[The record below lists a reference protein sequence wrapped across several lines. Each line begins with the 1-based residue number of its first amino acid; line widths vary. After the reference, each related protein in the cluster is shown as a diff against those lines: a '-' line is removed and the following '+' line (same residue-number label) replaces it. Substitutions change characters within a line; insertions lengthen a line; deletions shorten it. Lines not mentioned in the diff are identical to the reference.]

1 MPYFISYS
9 HEDKD
14 FVDLLAAE
22 LALER
27 RHVWVD
33 RWELKVGD
41 SLIRRIESAITD
53 ASGLIVIL
61 SKASVVSEWFRK
73 ELSAGLIRELE
84 EKRVVVLPIRIDDC
98 DIPLFLREKKYAD
111 FRTDF
116 EEGLN
121 QILDATASITS
132 DKTGRHED
140 MDFFHDWAAD
150 AQLLQ
155 EQVILNISGVSFYK
169 NKAFSILTQTRI
181 TGEQTAARKYN
192 SYDKAGL
199 GAVGRAVIL
208 TSIVDYID
216 PAKLQLWIS
225 NDKDCHEFA
234 VKDKNTPLRYDVR
247 VCGRRLGDDVGSD
260 FLYDYGVVLKA
271 VRDTLMMRSRPLTQE
286 ELIRI
291 VSGKMGG

>member
-22 LALER
+22 LALQR

-84 EKRVVVLPIRIDDC
+84 EKRVVVLPVRIDDC

-121 QILDATASITS
+121 QILNATASIAS
-132 DKTGRHED
+132 DRSGRHED
-140 MDFFHDWAAD
+140 PDCFHDWTAD
-150 AQLLQ
+150 AQLLHKH
-155 EQVILNISGVSFYK
+155 VILNILGVSFYK
-169 NKAFSILTQTRI
+169 NTSFSILTQTRI
-181 TGEQTAARKYN
+181 TGEQTAARKYE
-192 SYDKAGL
+192 SYDTAGL
-199 GAVGRAVIL
+199 GAIGRAVIL
-208 TSIVDYID
+208 TSIVDYIE

-225 NDKDCHEFA
+225 SDEDCHEFD
-234 VKDKNTPLRYDVR
+234 VKDTNTPLRYNVR

-260 FLYDYGVVLKA
+260 FLYDFGVVLKA
-271 VRDTLMMRSRPLTQE
+271 VRDTLVMRSRPLTQE

>member
-132 DKTGRHED
+132 DRSGRHED
-140 MDFFHDWAAD
+140 MDFFHDWTAD

-155 EQVILNISGVSFYK
+155 EQVILNIPGVSFYK
-169 NKAFSILTQTRI
+169 DKAFSILTQTRI
-181 TGEQTAARKYN
+181 TGEQTAARKYK
-192 SYDKAGL
+192 SYDKEGL

-208 TSIVDYID
+208 TSIVDYIE
-216 PAKLQLWIS
+216 PAKLRLYIS
-225 NDKDCHEFA
+225 NDEDCHEFA

-291 VSGKMGG
+291 VSGRMGG